1 MSIIKATFQVCYER
15 QPHLCSIPW
24 GIFIGIVTIII
35 LKKKNEIKKFITYF
49 INYNKNTSSNTT
61 STSTSKEN
69 KSTMSSIQ
77 NITDMM
83 SKLYGIQSFEFLTA
97 TAIKAQQLQIACR
110 NGDELTENQLLL
122 LSKNPAFAK
131 MNGGRPPFLKF
142 CNLIENLCDFNL
154 YYESNPGAM
163 KNGMLGGEATGFGN
177 LFIDDLINLL
187 CNDELRSLIGKF
199 VQAKA
204 LVISKLEFD
213 FVSKALES
221 NAFSPEEIRFLK
233 IYQTLLSSPIY
244 RKIGLRCQAY
254 EMNEKGEP
262 VACYS
267 FAVAHCQTTFL
278 FNPEEVVSLVG
289 MEDAQFYFDSMNSVV
304 EKHVNEKGYA
314 GKYHFIY

>member
-1 MSIIKATFQVCYER
+1 MSIINATFEVCYER

-35 LKKKNEIKKFITYF
+35 LKKKNEIKNFITYF
-49 INYNKNTSSNTT
+49 INYNKNTSSNT
-61 STSTSKEN
+61 TSTSKEN

-83 SKLYGIQSFEFLTA
+83 SKLYGIQSFEFLTE

-110 NGDELTENQLLL
+110 NGDELKENQLLL

-131 MNGGRPPFLKF
+131 MNGGHPSFLKF
-142 CNLIENLCDFNL
+142 CNLIGILCDFNL

-163 KNGMLGGEATGFGN
+163 KNGILGGEATGFGN
-177 LFIDDLINLL
+177 LFIDDLISLF
-187 CNDELRSLIGKF
+187 CNDDLRSLIGEF
-199 VQAKA
+199 VQSNVS
-204 LVISKLEFD
+204 VISQLEFD
-213 FVSKALES
+213 FVSKARES
-221 NAFSPEEIRFLK
+221 NVFSPEETRFLK
-233 IYQTLLSSPIY
+233 IYQTLLSSPIH
-244 RKIGLRCQAY
+244 RKISLRCQAY
-254 EMNEKGEP
+254 EMNENGEP

-278 FNPEEVVSLVG
+278 FNPEEVASLVG
-289 MEDAQFYFDSMNSVV
+289 KDDAQYYFDSMNSTV

-314 GKYHFIY
+314 GKYQFIY